1 MKWSFSALGLIVMG
15 LFGFMILMLFSEIT
29 ISNEQDYYSI
39 KEVTESAMIESI
51 DIAYYRLTGKIKIS
65 REKFVENFSKRFVKN
80 STYGDGNYDIIFYS
94 IREDPPKVSI
104 GIIDSTQTYNIY
116 TETLDP
122 TRIDV
127 VLSLIHISEPTR
139 LQSI

>member
-65 REKFVENFSKRFVKN
+65 REKFVENFSKRFIKN
-80 STYGDGNYDIIFYS
+80 SMYGDENYDIIFYS

-127 VLSLIHISEPTR
+127 VNKITAILDSYE
-139 LQSI
+139 

>member
-65 REKFVENFSKRFVKN
+65 REKFVENFSKRFIKN
-80 STYGDGNYDIIFYS
+80 SIYGDENYDIIFYS

-127 VLSLIHISEPTR
+127 VNKITAILDSYE
-139 LQSI
+139 

>member
-65 REKFVENFSKRFVKN
+65 REN
-80 STYGDGNYDIIFYS
+80 
-94 IREDPPKVSI
+94 
-104 GIIDSTQTYNIY
+104 
-116 TETLDP
+116 L
-122 TRIDV
+122 
-127 VLSLIHISEPTR
+127 
-139 LQSI
+139 

>member
-29 ISNEQDYYSI
+29 ISNEQDFYSI

-65 REKFVENFSKRFVKN
+65 REKFVENFSKRFIKN
-80 STYGDGNYDIIFYS
+80 SIYGDENYDIIFYS

-127 VLSLIHISEPTR
+127 VNKITAILDSYE
-139 LQSI
+139 

>member
-1 MKWSFSALGLIVMG
+1 MKWSFSALGIIVMG

-127 VLSLIHISEPTR
+127 VNKITAILDSYE
-139 LQSI
+139 

>member
-51 DIAYYRLTGKIKIS
+51 DIAYYILTGKIKIS
-65 REKFVENFSKRFVKN
+65 REKFVENFSKRFIKN
-80 STYGDGNYDIIFYS
+80 SIYGDENYDIIFYS

-127 VLSLIHISEPTR
+127 VNKITAILDSYE
-139 LQSI
+139 